1 MKKIIVDFSF
11 MSNSILEHLLQNKFR
26 KMYRISLIKRF
37 PETNFR
43 FDGVIVL
50 PDNTMYLPIFPAKVE
65 NVDEVGI
72 KQPTRLMKH

>member
-1 MKKIIVDFSF
+1 
-11 MSNSILEHLLQNKFR
+11 MSNSIRSIFAEQVPQNVQDFVNQT
-26 KMYRISLIKRF
+26 F

-50 PDNTMYLPIFPAKVE
+50 PYNTMYLPIFPAKVE